1 MFKYF
6 KFNRWVCDP
15 SKSLQ
20 ENEKALRA
28 KSVGKR
34 QLADNLN
41 TLSRAFIE
49 KDPQEALRLINES
62 LQLVPDVSRKKWY
75 GFRLFENGFV
85 IESYTVLNAIP
96 QENFVSKSENRLF
109 LKISAIYNNILPLR
123 QRIAE
128 LSNDDNDKNSTTEML
143 LDSEISRNSVSS
155 PAPQKQNDEGTAEAN
170 EEQRTWSC
178 DLSLGFVHAE
188 NSLRKTILD
197 KNLLASYL
205 FELAQIAFDKYP
217 DDALRCVRESVAL
230 NYKDYRVLWHVSKL
244 LELQRVEEAYKLLF
258 VIDREHLSSYNEV
271 YKYNGLMAKI
281 EKRLSGMPEYSVRK
295 FGIYKGMINQL
306 KGGYPANSYTE
317 GQPSAVGIPA
327 SSGLPDNYA
336 TVNSVNSATGILNP
350 AESGTS
356 AAERTEAGHYE
367 SSDARYQKQ
376 YAALKINDMLSGNR
390 SLKTESAGQVSAGLA
405 ANMLYSAGYGN
416 SRENSQNG
424 DTTDP
429 RRSNSSD
436 KRELNNRDTGKDTH
450 KQQISES
457 LYKKSGDASPKD
469 LSHSGV
475 NPAEAVTVNQ
485 DITAQVKE
493 NAGDSASASGPS
505 LESDRWVDR
514 CLNRMKEIGE
524 SNGCKYYTRM
534 SFRVG
539 VVSDILFYRSLSPAA
554 DFIYLTR
561 DNYLKVINQGLD
573 CMFFV
578 STWKGF
584 ANAWQGLASDT
595 SVKKVAVDLIEYSKS
610 KGIPVVFIFVGD
622 LKDYQLFLP
631 FAHQCD
637 YIFAS
642 THECLNKFAIDC
654 PNKPLFQYSFCIN
667 PHLNNPVG
675 LQEYGRYRESSDF
688 IYVCNYDDNSGSDKE
703 FFDKK
708 QLEGAY
714 SGLSKLFDSVLVAG
728 INLRIISRATGELKP
743 KKHTLKSMLYKKYHE
758 YFHEYPDDD
767 FVQKIPK
774 VCPWIIKTDATLN
787 DRNVLENSTYDLCAS
802 GAHIVSRYGQG
813 MNCQYSFVNIIN
825 AYSDLESMVNAYA
838 NDELYF
844 GQINNIRRIFNKY
857 TCYDRMG
864 EVLTSIG
871 LHQEVFPAGVLVV
884 CEKITESIQYSFNR
898 QTWEHKKLCIK
909 ADLTTELIRSFKVIT
924 FFDDEFF
931 YEEYYLEDMINAFK
945 YTNCSFITRDVYL
958 DGNHYKDGGVQN
970 NYVSGYRSLFTTVF
984 WIDDF
989 AVEDILMGS
998 FESENGYAV
1007 DHFSLIRNYPAF
1019 EQSVRKPESFKLSVI
1034 IPIYNNGI
1042 MLLNK
1047 AFASLRRCSMFEDME
1062 ILFIDDCS
1070 TDVDTLAMESYLAR
1084 HYGNIKLYRFEGE
1097 CSGSASRP
1105 RNKGV
1110 ELATAPYLV
1119 FLDPDDSACEDGYR
1133 YLYEEITETDC
1144 DICVG
1149 NVYCQKKDVTRFN
1162 YFEKVK
1168 KYCSLISFEHGLKKY
1183 LPALSFMTVR
1193 IHAMMIKS
1201 SFIKNFSEKQID
1213 GAIGQDSLFS
1223 MQMLSS
1229 DVFVRFINNY
1239 VQIYYANVENSVT
1252 NTVNGTFFEKLLI
1265 LQPHKIKW
1273 LKDNNLLVSFMNSKF
1288 KSYTLDYLFVKL
1300 VGARVDSACSS
1311 EKAVYEII
1319 RMYMEYYDGRSQI
1332 INDFIGRCQ
1341 SGKHNEIRHM
1351 LQEYYKKR
1359 SAQNKSQV
1367 KEIPAEM

>member
-20 ENEKALRA
+20 ENEKALRV
-28 KSVGKR
+28 KSIGKK
-34 QLADNLN
+34 QLANNLN

-62 LQLVPDVSRKKWY
+62 LQLVPEVSRKKWY

-96 QENFVSKSENRLF
+96 QEYFVSKSEKRLF

-128 LSNDDNDKNSTTEML
+128 LSKDNKENNAAAEML
-143 LDSEISRNSVSS
+143 LKTGVSHNAVSS
-155 PAPQKQNDEGTAEAN
+155 PQPEKQDTQGTAE
-170 EEQRTWSC
+170 EKEGLRSWSC

-188 NSLRKTILD
+188 NSLRKTIVD

-217 DDALRCVRESVAL
+217 NDALRCVRESVAL

-244 LELQRVEEAYKLLF
+244 LELQRVEDAYKLLF
-258 VIDREHLSSYNEV
+258 VVDREHLSSYNEV
-271 YKYNGLMAKI
+271 YKYNGLMAEI

-295 FGIYKGMINQL
+295 FGSYKGMINQL

-317 GQPSAVGIPA
+317 GQS
-327 SSGLPDNYA
+327 
-336 TVNSVNSATGILNP
+336 SATGIPVSPGLPDQYATLNSGAVTGRLNQ
-350 AESGTS
+350 AESGFS
-356 AAERTEAGHYE
+356 VAERPETAHYKK
-367 SSDARYQKQ
+367 SDDERYQEQ
-376 YAALKINDMLSGNR
+376 YATLRNNDMLTGNR
-390 SLKTESAGQVSAGLA
+390 SIKTDRESPVTSALA
-405 ANMLYSAGYGN
+405 PKVLYSAGYG
-416 SRENSQNG
+416 SKENSQPSDSVN
-424 DTTDP
+424 P
-429 RRSNSSD
+429 RHGD
-436 KRELNNRDTGKDTH
+436 KRELKNEDSGKKTY
-450 KQQISES
+450 KQQFSDGFYEKGPDI
-457 LYKKSGDASPKD
+457 AVKD
-469 LSHSGV
+469 LRASV
-475 NPAEAVTVNQ
+475 INPAESVTGNNATELEKV
-485 DITAQVKE
+485 
-493 NAGDSASASGPS
+493 NAGEGVAETGASLKP
-505 LESDRWVDR
+505 DRWVSR
-514 CLNRMKEIGE
+514 CFNRMKKIGE

-534 SFRVG
+534 SFRIG

-584 ANAWQGLASDT
+584 ANAWQGLANDT

-688 IYVCNYDDNSGSDKE
+688 IYVCNYDENSGAEPE
-703 FFDKK
+703 FLDKK
-708 QLEGAY
+708 QLESAAN
-714 SGLSKLFDSVLVAG
+714 SISRLFDSLLVAG
-728 INLRIISRATGELKP
+728 INLRIISRATSELKP
-743 KKHTLKSMLYKKYHE
+743 KKNTLKSLLYKKYHE

-767 FVQKIPK
+767 FLQKIPK
-774 VCPWIIKTDATLN
+774 ICPWIIRTDATLN
-787 DRNVLENSTYDLCAS
+787 NRNVLENSTYDLCAS
-802 GAHIVSRYGQG
+802 GAHIISRYGQG
-813 MNCQYSFVNIIN
+813 MNCQYPFVNIIN
-825 AYSDLESMVNAYA
+825 AYSDLESMVNAYV

-864 EVLTSIG
+864 EVLSSIG

-898 QTWEHKKLCIK
+898 QTWSYKKLCIK
-909 ADLTTELIRSFKVIT
+909 ADLTAELIRSFKVIT
-924 FFDDEFF
+924 FFDDDFF

-945 YTNCSFITRDVYL
+945 YTNCSFVTKDVYL
-958 DGNHYKDGGVQN
+958 EGNHYKDGGVQN

-1007 DHFSLIRNYPAF
+1007 DHFNLIRNYAAF
-1019 EQSVRKPESFKLSVI
+1019 EQSIRKPESFKLSVI
-1034 IPIYNNGI
+1034 VPIYNNGT
-1042 MLLNK
+1042 MLLTK

-1062 ILFIDDCS
+1062 ILFVDDAS
-1070 TDVDTLAMESYLAR
+1070 TDADTIAMESYLAR
-1084 HYGNIKLYRFEGE
+1084 HYGNVKLFRFEGE

-1149 NVYCQKKDVTRFN
+1149 NVYCQKKEVTRFN
-1162 YFEKVK
+1162 YFEKVRK
-1168 KYCSLISFEHGLKKY
+1168 HCSIVSFEHGLKKY

-1201 SFIKNFSEKQID
+1201 SFIKNFSEKQIE

-1223 MQMLSS
+1223 MQLLSS

-1265 LQPHKIKW
+1265 LQPHKINW
-1273 LKDNNLLVSFMNSKF
+1273 LKENNLLASFMNNKF
-1288 KSYTLDYLFVKL
+1288 KSYTLDYIFVKL
-1300 VGARVDSACSS
+1300 VSARVDSAYSS
-1311 EKAVYEII
+1311 EKAVYEIL
-1319 RMYMEYYDGRSQI
+1319 RMYMEYYDGSCQI

-1341 SGKHNEIRHM
+1341 SGKHNEIRYM
-1351 LQEYYKKR
+1351 LQDYNRKKSTQNR
-1359 SAQNKSQV
+1359 SPE
-1367 KEIPAEM
+1367 KEIPAEV